1 MYIALYLVTHD
12 IAGFPFSIKSQ
23 LPEDDAE
30 DGFRDLFLDI
40 GMISRNKS

>member
-1 MYIALYLVTHD
+1 MYIALYLFTHD
-12 IAGFPFSIKSQ
+12 IAGYYFSIKNQ

-30 DGFRDLFLDI
+30 DGFGDLFLDI